1 MTKNV
6 SVLLVAAALAWLS
19 GCTTAPTST
28 SGESTSPAGPHVAS
42 TSNGSSTPD
51 AKIPGAPGATS
62 SLEIPDNLN
71 KGFGTSPSQ
80 SGGPVLRELERG
92 QASWYGPRF
101 HGRRTASGER
111 YDQHAMTAA
120 HKTLPF
126 GTLVRVRSLVTGK
139 EVDVR
144 VTDRG
149 PFVRGRI
156 IDVSR
161 AAAEALGMMGLGV
174 KQVSLHVADSGS
186 SLLGATRLRG
196 MPTRPARSGDS
207 SPESVLLSDRLDYQ
221 H

>member
-1 MTKNV
+1 MTKNL
-6 SVLLVAAALAWLS
+6 SLLLLAAALGLLA
-19 GCTTAPTST
+19 GCTTAPVSAPQSDASLGVTTGASAPDNRI
-28 SGESTSPAGPHVAS
+28 PAVP
-42 TSNGSSTPD
+42 GSS
-51 AKIPGAPGATS
+51 AP
-62 SLEIPDNLN
+62 LDIPDNLT
-71 KGFGTSPSQ
+71 GSFGTGQNPG
-80 SGGPVLRELERG
+80 SGPALREVERG

-149 PFVRGRI
+149 PFVRGRV

-161 AAAEALGMMGLGV
+161 AAAEALGMMGMGV
-174 KQVSLHVADSGS
+174 KQVSLHVADSGA
-186 SLLGATRLRG
+186 SLTGFMRLPG
-196 MPTRPARSGDS
+196 MPTRPARSADS
-207 SPESVLLSDRLDYQ
+207 PAGAVLLSDRLDYQ

>member
-1 MTKNV
+1 MIKNL
-6 SVLLVAAALAWLS
+6 SMLLLAATLGVLA
-19 GCTTAPTST
+19 GCTT
-28 SGESTSPAGPHVAS
+28 SPMSPSAS
-42 TSNGSSTPD
+42 SASSDFPGAIGAGSSGQDSRTSITPGS
-51 AKIPGAPGATS
+51 GAPPD
-62 SLEIPDNLN
+62 IPDNLN
-71 KGFGTSPSQ
+71 GSFG
-80 SGGPVLRELERG
+80 SGQNPAAPVLRELERG

-111 YDQHAMTAA
+111 YDQHALTAA

-161 AAAEALGMMGLGV
+161 AAAEALGMTGLGV
-174 KQVSLHVADSGS
+174 KQVSLHVAASGS
-186 SLLGATRLRG
+186 SLPGAARLTG
-196 MPTRPARSGDS
+196 MPTRPGRAVEGPT
-207 SPESVLLSDRLDYQ
+207 SPVLLSDRLDYS